1 MIPILYEKGTTDFSN
16 NGLGFL
22 KDATKATVTEER
34 NGSYELSLQYP
45 ITGQWYELLGDGCI
59 VKAKAN
65 ETSKPQL
72 FRIYKTSKP
81 LKGIVTYSAEHISY
95 DLNGLP
101 IAGFSIT
108 NATPQMAITR
118 ALEQTPL
125 SHSFTAVSD
134 ISTLNRTSI
143 LTPCSVRALL
153 GGQSGSVLDVWGG
166 EYEFDNF
173 VINLHAHRGKNNG
186 VSIEY
191 GKNLKDL
198 KQESNIAECYT
209 HIMPYAVYNN
219 DDGEGNTEEVYVYLS
234 ERVLPL
240 INAENVGHSKA
251 FIMDFSDRFGD
262 GETPT
267 EETLR
272 TKANAYIAAA
282 NLGAP
287 KINITVSFV
296 QLWQT
301 EEYKNIAPLERV
313 SLCDTVAVR
322 FSKLGVTASAKVIKT
337 VYDALAE
344 RYDSIELGDAK
355 SSFADTV
362 NKQAAEIESVKESVK
377 TGQAQAS
384 AALKNAIA
392 QATSLITGH
401 SGGYVVL
408 NPAEKPQEIL
418 ILDAPT
424 IEEAV
429 NVWRWNSGGL
439 GFSSTGYN
447 GDFTTAITMDG
458 TIVADFIAAGV
469 LNGALL
475 KADSVQASA
484 LSVEYK
490 NSVINEIADATKEIS
505 QAFKV
510 ADEQVLSTIKETLKD
525 YSTTK
530 ETESYVQQTANSI
543 TSSVSETL
551 KSYSTTE
558 ETKSLIQQTADK
570 ITTSVSNSLKS
581 YSTTQ
586 QMQSYVQQT
595 ASGITNSVTET
606 LKSYSTTTEMQSAIT
621 QTSDS
626 IMLEVDKK
634 VNNSDFGT
642 KITQNY
648 SSVRIAWNSI
658 SKYIEFASGA
668 INIYESTAQGSDNL
682 LMKMNSTGAWYY
694 NSGTTIGK
702 IGTNKWSGD
711 NSFRGLVFDLEYG
724 ADYMCWAHRE
734 TSGADAYTVKLIYY
748 ANSKKNNMGLHL
760 DCATYCG
767 GNLYINDYVKTV
779 NYSDGGGGL
788 YSENRSVSLHGK
800 GCTFTCDSDFTF
812 GNSTNLLV
820 NCYNNI
826 DLHNFSILNQS
837 DARYKKNIS
846 PTSVKAVAAL
856 SAIELKAFDWIES
869 GEHSDIGF
877 IAQQLQ
883 KVMPELV
890 NENRE
895 TGSLSVKTDK
905 LIPYLVKAVQELA
918 SIISSGGA
926 LSASQNL
933 GKAAAG
939 TNDAAKLQQWVDEY
953 TDEEKRQF
961 IAKNQPPVLD
971 KEPVESEPI
980 LIPITKPKIE
990 EVGENE

>member
-95 DLNGLP
+95 NLNGLP

-240 INAENVGHSKA
+240 VNAENVGHSKA

-267 EETLR
+267 EEALR

-429 NVWRWNSGGL
+429 NVWRWNMGGL
-439 GFSSTGYN
+439 GYSSTGYN
-447 GDFTTAITMDG
+447 GEYALAATMDG
-458 TIVADFIAAGV
+458 SIVADFITAGI

-475 KADSVQASA
+475 RTDSVESAAISQSYKAEVTNEIGEATSSVEQAFIAADEQLLSLIKSVESVFTADMETVETTISQLRQTVESLTLSYTRQTTGGINKIRNSSGLNGMSDDWDYTGSVIASQDATAENNTASGSMFRLRVGTLSQDITVIKGKQYTLTFKALRGTANRCYVFISNGGNDTYILDEQASA
-484 LSVEYK
+484 
-490 NSVINEIADATKEIS
+490 
-505 QAFKV
+505 
-510 ADEQVLSTIKETLKD
+510 
-525 YSTTK
+525 
-530 ETESYVQQTANSI
+530 
-543 TSSVSETL
+543 SEW
-551 KSYSTTE
+551 E
-558 ETKSLIQQTADK
+558 ERDLTF
-570 ITTSVSNSLKS
+570 
-581 YSTTQ
+581 
-586 QMQSYVQQT
+586 T
-595 ASGITNSVTET
+595 ASGDTVTITAGTTGYYFYVADFMLVERTQKSYWTPAPNEIYTTNVKIDRRGINITNSESATET
-606 LKSYSTTTEMQSAIT
+606 IIDNTQFAIKHNGEVVLTVNKDLTTLRKTEVT
-621 QTSDS
+621 DE
-626 IMLEVDKK
+626 L
-634 VNNSDFGT
+634 
-642 KITQNY
+642 
-648 SSVRIAWNSI
+648 
-658 SKYIEFASGA
+658 
-668 INIYESTAQGSDNL
+668 
-682 LMKMNSTGAWYY
+682 
-694 NSGTTIGK
+694 TIGK
-702 IGTNKWSGD
+702 GKFVPNA
-711 NSFRGLVFDLEYG
+711 NGLDFVL
-724 ADYMCWAHRE
+724 
-734 TSGADAYTVKLIYY
+734 
-748 ANSKKNNMGLHL
+748 L
-760 DCATYCG
+760 D
-767 GNLYINDYVKTV
+767 
-779 NYSDGGGGL
+779 
-788 YSENRSVSLHGK
+788 
-800 GCTFTCDSDFTF
+800 
-812 GNSTNLLV
+812 
-820 NCYNNI
+820 
-826 DLHNFSILNQS
+826 
-837 DARYKKNIS
+837 
-846 PTSVKAVAAL
+846 
-856 SAIELKAFDWIES
+856 
-869 GEHSDIGF
+869 
-877 IAQQLQ
+877 
-883 KVMPELV
+883 
-890 NENRE
+890 
-895 TGSLSVKTDK
+895 
-905 LIPYLVKAVQELA
+905 
-918 SIISSGGA
+918 
-926 LSASQNL
+926 
-933 GKAAAG
+933 
-939 TNDAAKLQQWVDEY
+939 
-953 TDEEKRQF
+953 
-961 IAKNQPPVLD
+961 
-971 KEPVESEPI
+971 
-980 LIPITKPKIE
+980 
-990 EVGENE
+990 

>member
-191 GKNLKDL
+191 GKNLQDL

-209 HIMPYAVYNN
+209 HIMPYAVYNK
-219 DDGEGNTEEVYVYLS
+219 DDGAGNSEEEYVYLS
-234 ERVLPL
+234 ERILPL
-240 INAENVGHSKA
+240 VKAENIGHSKA
-251 FIMDFSDRFGD
+251 FIMDFSDSFGN

-267 EETLR
+267 EESLR
-272 TKANAYIAAA
+272 EKANAYIATAD
-282 NLGAP
+282 LGTP

-313 SLCDTVAVR
+313 SLCDTVAVK

-355 SSFADTV
+355 SSFADTIS
-362 NKQAAEIESVKESVK
+362 KQDSEISEIKTAAKA
-377 TGQAQAS
+377 GQAK
-384 AALKNAIA
+384 AAAAWKDAIKK
-392 QATSLITGH
+392 ATNLITGH

-408 NPAEKPQEIL
+408 NPAEMPQEIL

-475 KADSVQASA
+475 QADSVQASA
-484 LSVEYK
+484 LSVDYK
-490 NSVINEIADATKEIS
+490 TSVLTEIADATKEIS

-510 ADEQVLSTIKETLKD
+510 ADEQVLSSIKETLKD

-530 ETESYVQQTANSI
+530 ETESYVKQTANSI
-543 TSSVSETL
+543 LSSVSATL

-558 ETKSLIQQTADK
+558 ETKSLIQQTADS
-570 ITTSVSNSLKS
+570 ITS
-581 YSTTQ
+581 
-586 QMQSYVQQT
+586 
-595 ASGITNSVTET
+595 SVTKT
-606 LKSYSTTTEMQSAIT
+606 LKSYSTTTQMQSAIT

-626 IMLEVDKK
+626 IMLEVNKK
-634 VNNSDFGT
+634 VNDSDFGT
-642 KITQNY
+642 KIAQNY

-668 INIYESTAQGSDNL
+668 INIYESTAQGTENL

-694 NSGTTIGK
+694 KNGTTIGK
-702 IGTNKWSGD
+702 IGTNKWQGD
-711 NSFRGLVFDLEYG
+711 DSFKGLVFDLEYG
-724 ADYMCWAHRE
+724 ADYMCWACEE
-734 TSGADAYTVKLIYY
+734 TASATAYSAQLIYY
-748 ANSKKNNMGLHL
+748 ANNRKLTKGLHL
-760 DCATYCG
+760 NCATYCN
-767 GNLYINDYVKTV
+767 GNLYINDYVRTV

-788 YSENRSVSLHGK
+788 YSKNRYVSLTGK
-800 GCTFTCDSDFTF
+800 GCSFTCDDDFTF
-812 GNSTNLLV
+812 GNSANKLV
-820 NCYNNI
+820 DCYNNI
-826 DLHNFSILNQS
+826 DLHNYSILNQS
-837 DARYKKNIS
+837 DARYKENIT
-846 PTSVKAVAAL
+846 PTQVDALSVL

-869 GEHSDIGF
+869 GEHSEIGF

-883 KVMPELV
+883 EVLPDLV
-890 NENRE
+890 NENGQ
-895 TGSLSVKTDK
+895 TGRLSVKTDK
-905 LIPYLVKAVQELA
+905 LIPYLVKAVQEL
-918 SIISSGGA
+918 SSLVA
-926 LSASQNL
+926 NS
-933 GKAAAG
+933 G
-939 TNDAAKLQQWVDEY
+939 TLPNYTLVNETTTKNNAYAMPKQWIDKY
-953 TDEEKRQF
+953 TDEEKRNF
-961 IAKNQPPVLD
+961 IANNKPKAFD
-971 KEPVESEPI
+971 KEIIESEPI